1 MNCTKWCWLD
11 GLLSDMVTGEKM
23 VLEEGLQR
31 GAMHEEEVM
40 TVVML
45 VVAVGVLTLCGIWRK
60 GLCIRLLT
68 VCRFVCT

>member
-1 MNCTKWCWLD
+1 
-11 GLLSDMVTGEKM
+11 M

-45 VVAVGVLTLCGIWRK
+45 VVAVGVVTLCGIWRK
-60 GLCIRLLT
+60 GLCIPLLT